1 MIRKDLEKEIT
12 ILKNKIGT
20 LMDKLTQVSKKEK
33 KEIEPI
39 ISEMEKR
46 IEKLQDMD
54 VNTDSM
60 DIVRLARNQKRPTTL
75 DYIKLM
81 VTDFLE
87 LHGDRRFADDKAIVG
102 GIGMIDGIPVTII
115 GHQKGRNTTENI
127 KRHFGMAHPEGYRK
141 ALRLM
146 EQAER
151 FGRPIITLVDT
162 PGAYPGIGAEERG
175 QAEAI
180 AYNLYRMS
188 GFKTP
193 IITII
198 TGEGG
203 SGGALALAVADRVY
217 MLSNA
222 IYSVISPE
230 GCAAILWKDA
240 SKAAEAAEALKIT
253 AKNVLKLGVIDNIIE
268 EPGEGA
274 HTNHEETAK
283 RVKKVIVE
291 TINELIK
298 IKPEKLIELRYD
310 KFRKMGAFIDD
321 FTHDPIV
328 NLK

>member
-1 MIRKDLEKEIT
+1 MNRKDIEKEVM
-12 ILKNKIGT
+12 ILKNRIRT
-20 LMDKLTQVSKKEK
+20 LMEKLTTVGKREK

-39 ISEMEKR
+39 INEMEKR
-46 IEKLQDMD
+46 IENLQNMEKNPDAI
-54 VNTDSM
+54 

-75 DYIKLM
+75 DYIKLI

-87 LHGDRRFADDKAIVG
+87 LHGDRRFSDDQAIVG
-102 GIGMIDGIPVTII
+102 GVGMIDGIPITII

-151 FGRPIITLVDT
+151 FSRPIITLVDT

-203 SGGALALAVADRVY
+203 SGGALALAVADKVF

-240 SKAAEAAEALKIT
+240 TKAAEAAEALKIT

-274 HTNHEETAK
+274 HTNHEEMAK
-283 RVKKVIVE
+283 RLKKVIVE
-291 TINELIK
+291 SINELIK
-298 IKPEKLIELRYD
+298 INPEKLIEKRYE

-321 FTHDPIV
+321 FTHDPLISF
-328 NLK
+328 